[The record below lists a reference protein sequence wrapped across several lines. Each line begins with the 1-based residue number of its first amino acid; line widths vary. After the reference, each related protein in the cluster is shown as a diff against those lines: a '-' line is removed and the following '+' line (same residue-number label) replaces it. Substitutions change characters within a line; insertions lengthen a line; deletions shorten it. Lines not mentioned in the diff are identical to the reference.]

1 MTFKAPPVTDLCEKC
16 GWKQTIVPQGDVI
29 QRLPSCLKC
38 GHHPLVHRMAT
49 KSEVMVAKLKG
60 LLGD

>member
-1 MTFKAPPVTDLCEKC
+1 MPFKAPPMTDQCEKC
-16 GWKQTIVPQGDVI
+16 GWKQTVVPEGDVI

-38 GHHPLVHRMAT
+38 GHPLVLRMAT

-60 LLGD
+60 LLRR